1 MKRTAA
7 PVVVVAVVARL
18 LLDLWLVGVVRPTQ
32 PIPLGDCGPVG
43 PGAKRPLAKRPL
55 AKRPFAM

>member
-7 PVVVVAVVARL
+7 LVVAVAVVALL
-18 LLDLWLVGVVRPTQ
+18 LLDLWLVGVIRPTQ

-43 PGAKRPLAKRPL
+43 PDATCTR
-55 AKRPFAM
+55 